1 MSDVLTTANSTYGL
15 TLTDVKA
22 HLNVSSTQD
31 DALLTTYI
39 KAAVLG
45 IENRTNRAL
54 MWQTRT
60 LKMDGFTDSRYVHS
74 RRIYPQRS
82 PLKSVTSIGYYNTL
96 GTTATLAS
104 SDYIVSTGDQPGF
117 IGEAYDATW
126 PDTQARP
133 NSVVVTYVC
142 GHSSV
147 SSATVPENIKL
158 AAKQLIGHW
167 YRNREAVL
175 VGSISKEMEW
185 MVDSLLESEMTE
197 RYG

>member
-1 MSDVLTTANSTYGL
+1 MSDILTTANSTYGL
-15 TLTDVKA
+15 TLADVKS
-22 HLNVSSTQD
+22 HLNVSSTND
-31 DALLTTYI
+31 DNLLITYI

-60 LKMDGFTDSRYVHS
+60 LKMDGFTDTRYVRN
-74 RRIYPQRS
+74 RRVYPMRS

-96 GTTATLAS
+96 GTTATLPS
-104 SDYIVSTGDQPGF
+104 SDYVVSTGDQPGF
-117 IGEAYDATW
+117 IAEAYDATW
-126 PDTQARP
+126 PDTYAQP
-133 NSVVVTYVC
+133 NSVVVTYIA

-147 SSATVPENIKL
+147 SSNVPENIKL

-185 MVDSLLESEMTE
+185 MVDALLESEMTE